1 MCVRK
6 QGKTLLKI
14 LSEVPLQQRHLGAD
28 TKHVQ
33 TLKIH
38 NKRESENKSCKNDR
52 NSDIN
57 QFPLFPLK
65 TFRMIFRGE
74 GNISLAAGVIL
85 ATGYLSVGIS
95 AVLSSRNK
103 TSMDINSHL
112 SAEVGD
118 GIPAQ
123 GTVLLVGGPGVA
135 WATSIASWGEARD
148 EEMLWSPPSLSPLP
162 RSPAGDAPGPS
173 LPPLPSPSHP
183 SCAV

>member
-6 QGKTLLKI
+6 QVKTLLKI
-14 LSEVPLQQRHLGAD
+14 LSEVPSQQRHLGAD

-74 GNISLAAGVIL
+74 RNISLAAGVIL
-85 ATGYLSVGIS
+85 ATGYLSVRIS
-95 AVLSSRNK
+95 AALSSRNK
-103 TSMDINSHL
+103 TSTDINSHL

-118 GIPAQ
+118 GIPVQ
-123 GTVLLVGGPGVA
+123 GTVLVDGGPGVA

-148 EEMLWSPPSLSPLP
+148 EMLWSPPSLSPLP
-162 RSPAGDAPGPS
+162 RSSAGDAPGPS

-183 SCAV
+183 SCTV